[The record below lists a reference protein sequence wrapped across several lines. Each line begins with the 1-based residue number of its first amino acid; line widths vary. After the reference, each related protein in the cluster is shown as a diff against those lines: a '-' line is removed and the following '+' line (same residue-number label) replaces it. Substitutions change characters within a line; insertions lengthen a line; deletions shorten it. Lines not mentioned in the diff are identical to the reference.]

1 MIAGANMTL
10 IELLLF
16 ALGIALSILFGKCF
30 YGKLGWWGIPP
41 APILGFGSVWGM
53 ILLLHWIFPPRGAR
67 DLKQVMQDCG
77 TKECD
82 ASSNPK
88 EEE

>member
-1 MIAGANMTL
+1 MTL

-30 YGKLGWWGIPP
+30 YGKIGWWGIPP

-53 ILLLHWIFPPRGAR
+53 ILLLHWVFPPRASR
-67 DLKQVMQDCG
+67 DSEKKTWNSEG
-77 TKECD
+77 KNTG
-82 ASSNPK
+82 SF
-88 EEE
+88 